1 MNTPHP
7 PWFDQ
12 ARPEREDAVLP
23 FMLERNARLAPDHPS
38 FRFADG
44 ETWTCAEV
52 LRHTRRTAALLR
64 EHGVRSGDFVVVWLP
79 SGQAM
84 IRAWFAINYLGA
96 VFVPINL
103 DFRGSLLRHAITESK
118 ARLMIM
124 HPQLLSRLDYV
135 EPTQLERLLCVG
147 EPESMTNHP
156 VEVVVTTLE
165 GNGFEADSPD
175 PLDIWDLQMV
185 IFTSGTTGPSK
196 GVMCPYLHQLTVG
209 QLNYGYMDENDCML
223 VDLPLFHVGGISSIM
238 AAIARRARV
247 ALYDG
252 FRTTEFWQRV
262 RDSGATTTSGLIGA
276 MASFLSK
283 APHEPGEENNSLR
296 RVTLVLNQQAIDVAQ
311 RYRFSYFSGFN
322 MTELSSPL
330 VTEIDC
336 RVPGTLGKPRTG
348 VECRVVDAH
357 DYECGVDEIGELIV
371 RADRPWQFCLG
382 YLNHPEA
389 TAAAWRNGWFHTG
402 DLVRRDKD
410 ANFFFVD
417 RLKDA
422 VRRSGEN
429 VSSLEVEAE
438 VLRFP
443 QVAEAAVVGVPSEH
457 GDQELLVAVAP
468 KAGQSISER
477 ELVEFLV
484 PRMAHYMVPRYIRV
498 MDALPKT
505 ATNKIRKVEIR
516 NEGLTADCW
525 DREAENI
532 KLRKTRLT

>member
-1 MNTPHP
+1 
-7 PWFDQ
+7 
-12 ARPEREDAVLP
+12 L
-23 FMLERNARLAPDHPS
+23 
-38 FRFADG
+38 
-44 ETWTCAEV
+44 
-52 LRHTRRTAALLR
+52 
-64 EHGVRSGDFVVVWLP
+64 VWLP
-79 SGQAM
+79 SGQAI

-96 VFVPINL
+96 IFVPINL
-103 DFRGSLLRHAITESK
+103 DYKGGILRHAIMESN

-124 HPQLLSRLDYV
+124 HPQLLPRLDYL

-147 EPESMTNHP
+147 EPESDTDHP
-156 VEVVVTTLE
+156 VELVVTTLE
-165 GNGFEADSPD
+165 GDGEEVGEPQ
-175 PLDIWDLQMV
+175 PLDVWDLQMI

-209 QLNYGYMDENDCML
+209 QLNYGYMKDDDCML
-223 VDLPLFHVGGISSIM
+223 VDLPLFHVGGISPIM
-238 AAIARRARV
+238 AAIASRASV

-262 RDSGATTTSGLIGA
+262 RACGATTTSGLIGA

-283 APHEPGEENNSLR
+283 APPEPGEENNSLR
-296 RVTLVLNQQAIDVAQ
+296 MVTGMLNQQAIDVAQ
-311 RYRFSYFSGFN
+311 RYRFSFLSGFN

-336 RVPGTLGKPRTG
+336 QVPGTLGKPRTG
-348 VECRVVDAH
+348 VECRVVDQH
-357 DYECGVDEIGELIV
+357 DYEVGVDEVGELIV

-402 DLVRRDKD
+402 DLVRCDKD
-410 ANFFFVD
+410 GNFFFVD

-443 QVAEAAVVGVPSEH
+443 QVTEAAVVGVPSEH

-468 KAGQSISER
+468 KPGQSIRPR
-477 ELVEFLV
+477 ELVEFLI

-505 ATNKIRKVEIR
+505 ATNKIRKVDIR
-516 NEGLTADCW
+516 NEGVTADCW
-525 DREAENI
+525 DREAENM
-532 KLRKTRLT
+532 KLKKTRLT